1 MASSHTP
8 VRRAR
13 NGRRALLTLIAAG
26 GLTLAPLPALAA
38 PETPSTSQEA
48 AELIAARG
56 HDLEVVTEKMHE
68 ATDLLDGMKAAADAA
83 AAELVA
89 ADAAVVEAR
98 DHVREVA
105 RSAFTGDQLTSLQ
118 AMLTSRSADEMLDRM
133 GTLDSIAGHNNEVL
147 GVAQQASVAADE
159 AKAAAEKA
167 AADAEAQVAEVAAQQ
182 ANLNE
187 QIAEYQ
193 AEYDRLSAEER
204 ERARIL
210 AEQHAA
216 AAEAERKAAAAER
229 NAQAAA
235 SRDERTPASTSSSA
249 SSSSASS
256 SSASSSSASSSSASS
271 SSSSWASAAAAPA
284 PAAPVVASSGA
295 AATAV
300 STAMAQ
306 VGKPYVWGATGP
318 NAFDCS
324 GLVQYSY
331 ASAGVSL
338 PRASRSQATAG
349 RAVSRGELQ
358 PGDLIA
364 FYSPVTHIGIYIGN
378 GQMVHAPTSGDVVK
392 VASIDVMGSIT
403 AMRRV
408 AG

>member
-1 MASSHTP
+1 MASSHTS
-8 VRRAR
+8 VRHGR
-13 NGRRALLTLIAAG
+13 NGRRALLTLFIAG
-26 GLTLAPLPALAA
+26 GVALAPVPALAA
-38 PETPSTSQEA
+38 PETPTTSQEA

-68 ATDLLDGMKAAADAA
+68 ATDVLTSMKAESDAA
-83 AAELVA
+83 AAQLVA
-89 ADAAVVEAR
+89 AEASVVEAR
-98 DHVREVA
+98 DHVRQVA
-105 RSAFTGDQLTSLQ
+105 RSAFTGEQLSSLQ
-118 AMLTSRSADEMLDRM
+118 AMLTSSSADEMLDRM

-147 GVAQQASVAADE
+147 GAAQQASVAADE
-159 AKAAAEKA
+159 AKAVAAKA

-182 ANLNE
+182 ADLNE

-216 AAEAERKAAAAER
+216 AEAAAAAAER
-229 NAQAAA
+229 EAQAAAAAERSSQAA
-235 SRDERTPASTSSSA
+235 SRDERTAAPAPAPARSSA
-249 SSSSASS
+249 PSAV
-256 SSASSSSASSSSASS
+256 
-271 SSSSWASAAAAPA
+271 AAAPA
-284 PAAPVVASSGA
+284 PSAPVVASSGA

-300 STAMAQ
+300 NTAMAQ
-306 VGKPYVWGATGP
+306 RGKPYVWAATGP
-318 NAFDCS
+318 NAYDCS
-324 GLVQYSY
+324 GLVKYSY
-331 ASAGVSL
+331 ASAGVDL
-338 PRASRSQATAG
+338 PRSSRAQAASG

-364 FYSPVTHIGIYIGN
+364 FYSPVSHIGIYIGG

-392 VASIDVMGSIT
+392 VASIDAMGPIT

>member
-1 MASSHTP
+1 MANSHTS
-8 VRRAR
+8 AR
-13 NGRRALLTLIAAG
+13 PGLTGRRALFTLIAAG

-38 PETPSTSQEA
+38 PETPATSQEA

-68 ATDLLDGMKAAADAA
+68 ASDLLDSKKAAADAA
-83 AAELVA
+83 AAQLVA
-89 ADAAVVEAR
+89 ATAAVLEAR
-98 DHVREVA
+98 GHVREVA
-105 RSAFTGDQLTSLQ
+105 RSAFTGEQLSSLQ
-118 AMLTSRSADEMLDRM
+118 AMLTSSSADEMLDRM

-147 GVAQQASVAADE
+147 GTAQDATVAADE

-167 AADAEAQVAEVAAQQ
+167 TADAQAQVAQVAAQK
-182 ANLNE
+182 ADLDE

-193 AEYDRLSAEER
+193 AEYERLSAEER
-204 ERARIL
+204 EAARIL
-210 AEQHAA
+210 AEQQHAAEA
-216 AAEAERKAAAAER
+216 AAEREAQAAAAAER
-229 NAQAAA
+229 NSSQAA
-235 SRDERTPASTSSSA
+235 SRDERTAPAPSSSTA
-249 SSSSASS
+249 RSGSV
-256 SSASSSSASSSSASS
+256 
-271 SSSSWASAAAAPA
+271 AAPAPAPAPA
-284 PAAPVVASSGA
+284 PAAPVVASSSGA
-295 AATAV
+295 AAAAV
-300 STAMAQ
+300 NTAMAQ
-306 VGKPYVWGATGP
+306 VGKPYVWAASGP

-358 PGDLIA
+358 PGDLVA
-364 FYSPVTHIGIYIGN
+364 YYSPVTHIGIYIGN

-392 VASIDVMGSIT
+392 VASIDVMGPIT

>member
-1 MASSHTP
+1 MASSHIS
-8 VRRAR
+8 VRRGR
-13 NGRRALLTLIAAG
+13 NGRRALLTLFVAG
-26 GLTLAPLPALAA
+26 GVALAPVPALAA
-38 PETPSTSQEA
+38 PETPTTSQEA

-68 ATDLLDGMKAAADAA
+68 ATDVLTSMKAASDAA

-89 ADAAVVEAR
+89 AEAAVVEAR
-98 DHVREVA
+98 DHVRQVA
-105 RSAFTGDQLTSLQ
+105 RSAFTGEQLSSLQ
-118 AMLTSRSADEMLDRM
+118 AMLTSSSADEMLDRM

-147 GVAQQASVAADE
+147 GVAQQATVSADE

-182 ANLNE
+182 ADLNE

-216 AAEAERKAAAAER
+216 AEAAAAAAEREAQAAAAAER
-229 NAQAAA
+229 NNAQTA
-235 SRDERTPASTSSSA
+235 SRDERTAPAA
-249 SSSSASS
+249 R
-256 SSASSSSASSSSASS
+256 
-271 SSSSWASAAAAPA
+271 AAAPAPAAAAAPAPA

-306 VGKPYVWGATGP
+306 RGKPYVWGATGP
-318 NAFDCS
+318 NSYDCS
-324 GLVQYSY
+324 GLVKYSY
-331 ASAGVSL
+331 AAAGVNL
-338 PRASRSQATAG
+338 PRSSRQQAASG

-364 FYSPVTHIGIYIGN
+364 YYSPVSHIGIYIGN

-392 VASIDVMGSIT
+392 VASIDAMGPIT